1 MTSSVGYSKGRVLH
15 LYRRILKLGKAWE
28 GTQEV
33 RKALGDEC

>member
-1 MTSSVGYSKGRVLH
+1 MTSSIGYSKGRVLY

-33 RKALGDEC
+33 GKLLGGEC